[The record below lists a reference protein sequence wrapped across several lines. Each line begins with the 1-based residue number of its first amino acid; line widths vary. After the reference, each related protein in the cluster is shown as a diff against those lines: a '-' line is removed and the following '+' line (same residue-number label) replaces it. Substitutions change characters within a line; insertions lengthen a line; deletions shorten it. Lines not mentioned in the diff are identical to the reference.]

1 MPMEF
6 LRSIARKDFPLRVD
20 EPAGIDKLSVLK
32 AAGLV
37 EARIPRFEQGVAGER
52 VYRPA
57 TVECITPEG
66 WHALKAG
73 MKDPLITV
81 GALSESCANDNG

>member
-6 LRSIARKDFPLRVD
+6 LRAIAGKEFPLRVD
-20 EPAGIDKLSVLK
+20 EPASIDKLSVLK

-37 EARIPRFEQGVAGER
+37 EAEIPRFEQRPTGER

-57 TVECITPEG
+57 TVARITPEG
-66 WHALKAG
+66 WHALKSG
-73 MKDPLITV
+73 MKDPPVTA
-81 GALSESCANDNG
+81 GALSEPPSGGND